1 MLNRKYLEDFIAAL
15 IERKSASEIED
26 FLKGIL
32 TLQELEEIPKRL
44 QIIKLL
50 KSGVPQREIATN
62 LGVGIATV
70 TRGSL
75 ELKKG
80 RFKKI

>member
-1 MLNRKYLEDFIAAL
+1 MLNRKYIDDFIGAL
-15 IERKSASEIED
+15 IERKSAREIED